1 MIVFNRTETFY
12 SGSGTV
18 SFGSSLPSNNYRHM
32 AIGFVAANSAKGTI
46 GLDVSG
52 SLDLDDF
59 TANTPTF
66 CRIKSVNVTNNGH
79 VHIFYKENRN

>member
-18 SFGSSLPSNNYRHM
+18 QFGTQLPSNNYRHM

-46 GLDVSG
+46 VLDVSG

-66 CRIKSVNVTNNGH
+66 CRIKSVTITNAGH